1 MDNEKKIFT
10 IDLEFTFWQT
20 QLICNNFQTLS

>member
-10 IDLEFTFWQT
+10 IDLEFTFGQT